1 LSEKDDGS
9 TKQKD
14 DLEALMDAELSER
27 QQVEKPRHDGTEHE
41 KGRGETQRS
50 GIMSLLTAT
59 PSRSFFPRG
68 FLWLVILRI
77 FITNELLNSLL
88 ECAL

>member
-1 LSEKDDGS
+1 MSEKEQDGS
-9 TKQKD
+9 TKQKNVDD

-41 KGRGETQRS
+41 KGRGETQQS

-68 FLWLVILRI
+68 FLW
-77 FITNELLNSLL
+77 
-88 ECAL
+88 